1 MRPKMLT
8 LDVVNTKKEKV
19 SSLEVDNEVFTVL
32 PHEELFSEM
41 VNMQLAKK
49 RGGNA
54 STKTRGFVRG
64 GGKKPWRQKGTGR
77 ARVGSS
83 RSPLWVGGA
92 VVFGPHPRDYTLKM
106 PKKAKKLVLKSALS
120 LKIKENKLVIFDDIH
135 FTEPKTKEFTK
146 ILSNFNISN
155 ALIIDGKANVNLEKS
170 VRNIKNIKYLADD
183 GINVYDLLKYEY
195 LITTVTS
202 LKKIEGNLKK

>member
-1 MRPKMLT
+1 MLT

-19 SSLEVDNEVFTVL
+19 SSLELDNDIFTVL
-32 PHEELFSEM
+32 PHHELFSEM
-41 VNMQLAKK
+41 INLQLAKR

-120 LKIKENKLVIFDDIH
+120 LKIKENKLLLFDDIQ
-135 FTEPKTKEFTK
+135 FNEPKTKEFTK

-155 ALIIDGKANVNLEKS
+155 ALIVDEKTNVNLEKS
-170 VRNIKNIKYLADD
+170 VRNIKNIKYLAVD
-183 GINVYDLLKYEY
+183 GINVYDLLKYDY

>member
-1 MRPKMLT
+1 MLT
-8 LDVVNTKKEKV
+8 LDVVNTKKEKI
-19 SSLEVDNEVFTVL
+19 SSLEIDNEVFSL
-32 PHEELFSEM
+32 IPHEELFSEV
-41 VNMQLAKK
+41 VNFQMAKK

-92 VVFGPHPRDYTLKM
+92 IVFGPHPRDYTLKLT
-106 PKKAKKLVLKSALS
+106 KKVKKLALKSALS
-120 LKIKENKLVIFDDIH
+120 LKIKENKLLLLDDINIS
-135 FTEPKTKEFTK
+135 EPKTKEIIK
-146 ILSNFNISN
+146 ILYDFKISN
-155 ALIIDGKANVNLEKS
+155 ALIIDSNSNVNLEKS
-170 VRNIKNIKYLADD
+170 VRNIKDIKYLAVD

-195 LITTVTS
+195 LITTVSS